1 MIFLKIKV
9 KLYIYISRK
18 SEKHTNIINL
28 YIKSNKSVTNV
39 FSFWKVCI
47 IIVRKVN
54 KYSKSID
61 LGYIFRSFLWR
72 KKIN

>member
-18 SEKHTNIINL
+18 SEKHTNIINV

-39 FSFWKVCI
+39 FFFL
-47 IIVRKVN
+47 
-54 KYSKSID
+54 KSM
-61 LGYIFRSFLWR
+61 YYNCEKS
-72 KKIN
+72 